1 MNPAAILALI
11 GSLYEQ
17 LVAAQQRIAE
27 LEAALAERQQS
38 EPQPH

>member
-17 LVAAQQRIAE
+17 LVEAQQRCAE
-27 LEAALAERQQS
+27 LEKALAEA
-38 EPQPH
+38 EKPKPKPT